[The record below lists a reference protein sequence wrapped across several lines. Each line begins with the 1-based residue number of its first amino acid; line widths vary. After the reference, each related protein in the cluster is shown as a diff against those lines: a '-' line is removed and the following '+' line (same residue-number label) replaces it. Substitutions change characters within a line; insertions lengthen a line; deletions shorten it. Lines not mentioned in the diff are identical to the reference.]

1 MDFLSF
7 LFYIVISTVLIIGLF
22 HGMAKMVSAN
32 SLKKGGQLAYDY
44 VLTFKKAD
52 DLSRFQNEPELGQS
66 FRIRTISKGTVVVAS
81 PLQES
86 QIRDYLLQHFQL
98 GPDKVAVARY
108 HNPITVLL

>member
-22 HGMAKMVSAN
+22 LGLAKMVGAN

-44 VLTFKKAD
+44 VITFKDKAD
-52 DLSRFQNEPELGQS
+52 LALFQEDSELEQS
-66 FRIRTISKGTVVVAS
+66 FRIRTVNKGTVVVAS

-98 GPDKVAVARY
+98 GPDKVTVARY